1 MNGLKTHIPD
11 EALRQEAL
19 DPSRSFIV
27 QAPAGSGKTELLITR
42 YLKLLGLSDSPEE
55 VLAITFTRKAAGEM
69 RSRVLGLLEKA
80 APRTPPIPPLYK
92 GGIGGVRGPSS
103 AAALAGVVL
112 KRDEEKGWKILEN
125 PGRLKIQ
132 TIDSLSASIAGRLPV
147 LSGLGG
153 SHGVA
158 DDPEDLYIEA
168 AKRTIAMIKEKS
180 PAGEA
185 ARTALFHLDNSAPA
199 LVGRLVL
206 MLGKRDQWL
215 RHIPYLPPF
224 VKGDKG
230 GLNLHHQIPP
240 NPPLLK
246 GVTFDEAALK
256 HGLEG
261 SLKRLVAAC
270 LKKALEAFPKGL
282 VPIFAESASYAAKNL
297 INAGSN
303 RLITNL
309 KNLEALPAPSAKEL
323 GKWKGLCEFLL
334 TSDGRWRTARGV
346 NETIG
351 FPNDKKS
358 IEAIEMK
365 KSFQDL
371 LQGISSNQALYK
383 GLLNVRRLPEP
394 RYEARD
400 WEILKALLRLLPVAD
415 GLLKEVFLER
425 GEVDYQSVA
434 MAAIRALGTEQEPTD
449 LMLALDLRLRHILV
463 DEYQDTSVTQKFL
476 LEALTR
482 GWEAG
487 DGRTL
492 FLVGDPM
499 QSIYLFREA
508 QVGLFLQA
516 RAEGLGGIRLVP
528 ITLASNFRSHETVV
542 GWVNSVFKGAF
553 PEDEDPFMGR
563 MPYAPSIAVN
573 TGGSAP
579 GVNMTVYLKNGH
591 DDNETLNSEEAH
603 AIASMIKA
611 VPAGETIGVLGRARS
626 HLKSLVAELKRQGM
640 DFRSEKLDPLS
651 SRPVVCDLVS
661 LLRALMHPRD
671 RVAWLAVL
679 RAPWCG
685 LTVKDLHAL
694 CLGAGESF
702 TAMPELMND
711 ALRVKSLS
719 ADGQARLQRVSA
731 TFEKAL
737 MHRGRLAPAKLIE
750 GVWLSLGGPSC
761 YSSPD
766 TLNDAQEFFA
776 LLESSSEG
784 GLVRSMDVFEA
795 RIKKLFACRSAA
807 TQSPAEVMTIHKAKG
822 LEFDHVF
829 IAGAGKRPQTGEK
842 KLLLWLEKGDDLLLA
857 PIERKGNVEEGE
869 IYGYIKAVYSEKE
882 ALENIRLFYVAA
894 TRAKKALYIFGH
906 VKGPPQSP
914 PCARGGLGGSFKTEP
929 KSLLSVIAHAI
940 GPGSF
945 RGLPAP
951 VPPLCKGGT
960 GGVRLKSGWT
970 QPAAEAP
977 LPSEGTAPSSV
988 TADVGPAFD
997 WAKRGI
1003 RCAGVVVHRYLM
1015 RICRDGV
1022 DKWGASRLNG
1032 EKANIQK
1039 MLMQAGL
1046 SRAEAAKMADLCL
1059 NALKRA
1065 LNDEKGRWALGR
1077 HAEAREEF
1085 PLTGVVNGRAVR
1097 AVIDRTFVDEDGVR
1111 WVIDYKA
1118 SEHRGGELDGF
1129 LIAEKARYEAQLET
1143 YGSILRALG
1152 EERPIKKGLYYPALG
1167 AWIEW

>member
-1 MNGLKTHIPD
+1 MTSDTRIFLPD
-11 EALRQEAL
+11 EAERQEAL
-19 DPSRSFIV
+19 DPLRSFIV

-42 YLKLLGLSDSPEE
+42 YLKLLGLADSPEE

-80 APRTPPIPPLYK
+80 AARTPPNSPLLR
-92 GGIGGVRGPSS
+92 GGV
-103 AAALAGVVL
+103 AALADVVL
-112 KRDEEKGWKILEN
+112 KRDKEKGWKILEN

-153 SHGVA
+153 SPGVS
-158 DDPEDLYIEA
+158 DDPEELYIEA
-168 AKRTIAMIKEKS
+168 AKRTIAMIQEKS
-180 PAGEA
+180 LAGEA

-199 LVGRLVL
+199 LIGRLVL

-215 RHIPYLPPF
+215 RHLAT
-224 VKGDKG
+224 
-230 GLNLHHQIPP
+230 GLNEA
-240 NPPLLK
+240 LLK
-246 GVTFDEAALK
+246 DE
-256 HGLEG
+256 LEG

-270 LKKALEAFPKGL
+270 LKRAYEAFPKGL
-282 VPIFAESASYAAKNL
+282 VPIFLETASYAAKNL
-297 INAGSN
+297 VNAGSKK
-303 RLITNL
+303 LIANL
-309 KNLEALPAPSAKEL
+309 KNLEALPAPSAEEL
-323 GKWKGLCEFLL
+323 GRWKGICGLLL
-334 TSDGRWRTARGV
+334 TLDGRWRTARGV
-346 NETIG
+346 NETLG
-351 FPNDKKS
+351 FPNDKKA

-365 KSFQDL
+365 KSFQEL
-371 LQGISSNQALYK
+371 LERIRPNQALYK
-383 GLLNVRRLPEP
+383 GLLDARRLPEP
-394 RYEARD
+394 LYDAGD
-400 WEILKALLRLLPVAD
+400 WEMLKALLRLLPTAD
-415 GLLKEVFLER
+415 GLLNELFLER

-434 MAAIRALGTEQEPTD
+434 MAAIRALGTEEEPTD
-449 LMLALDLRLRHILV
+449 LMLALDSRLRHILV
-463 DEYQDTSVTQKFL
+463 DEYQDTSVTQKSL

-482 GWEAG
+482 GWESG

-508 QVGLFLQA
+508 EVGLFLQA
-516 RAEGLGGIRLVP
+516 RTEGLGGIRLAPV
-528 ITLASNFRSHETVV
+528 TLSSNFRSHENVV

-573 TGGSAP
+573 TKGSAP
-579 GVNMTVYLKNGH
+579 GVNMTVYLKNGA
-591 DDNETLNSEEAH
+591 DAFETLNAEEAR
-603 AIASMIKA
+603 AIASIIKA
-611 VPAGETIGVLGRARS
+611 VPAGETVGVLGRARS
-626 HLKSLVAELKRQGM
+626 HLKALVAELKRQGV
-640 DFRSEKLDPLS
+640 DFRSEGLDPLS

-661 LLRALMHPRD
+661 LLRALMHPCD

-685 LTVKDLHAL
+685 LTLKDLHAL
-694 CLGAGESF
+694 CLGAGESLL
-702 TAMPELMND
+702 PELMND
-711 ALRVKSLS
+711 GERVKSLS
-719 ADGQARLQRVSA
+719 PDGQARLKRVNA

-737 MHRGRLAPAKLIE
+737 IYRGRLAPAKLAL

-766 TLNDAQEFFA
+766 TLNDAEEFFA

-795 RIKKLFACRSAA
+795 RIKKLFACRSAT

-822 LEFDHVF
+822 LEFDHVL
-829 IAGAGKRPQTGEK
+829 IAGAGKRPASGEK

-857 PIERKGNVEEGE
+857 PIERKGGEEEGE

-882 ALENIRLFYVAA
+882 ALENIRLFYVAT
-894 TRAKKALYIFGH
+894 TRAKKSLHIFGH
-906 VKGPPQSP
+906 ATPPQSP
-914 PCARGGLGGSFKTEP
+914 HNTWGGLGGVKTEP

-940 GPGSF
+940 DPSVL

-951 VPPLCKGGT
+951 VGNPHLNKGGA

-970 QPAAEAP
+970 LLAIEAPAFAEA
-977 LPSEGTAPSSV
+977 AAQSSV
-988 TADVGPAFD
+988 TAESGPVFD

-1003 RCAGVVVHRYLM
+1003 MRAGVVVHRYLM

-1022 DKWGASRLNG
+1022 EKWGAPRLDG
-1032 EKANIQK
+1032 EKADIQK

-1046 SRAEAAKMADLCL
+1046 NRAEAAKMAEVCL
-1059 NALKRA
+1059 NGLKRA
-1065 LNDEKGRWALGR
+1065 LSHERGRWALGR

-1085 PLTGVVNGRAVR
+1085 PVTGVINGKAVR
-1097 AVIDRTFVDEDGVR
+1097 AVIDRTFVDENNVR

-1118 SEHRGGELDGF
+1118 SEHRGGELDLF
-1129 LIAEKARYEAQLET
+1129 LAEEKARYEAQLET

-1152 EERPIKKGLYYPALG
+1152 EERHIKKGLYYPALS
-1167 AWIEW
+1167 AWVEW

>member
-1 MNGLKTHIPD
+1 MTSDTRIPLPD
-11 EALRQEAL
+11 EAERQEAL
-19 DPSRSFIV
+19 DPLRSFIV

-42 YLKLLGLSDSPEE
+42 YLKLLGLADSPEE

-80 APRTPPIPPLYK
+80 ATPPNPPL
-92 GGIGGVRGPSS
+92 VRGG
-103 AAALAGVVL
+103 AAALADVVL

-185 ARTALFHLDNSAPA
+185 ASTALFHLDNSAPA
-199 LVGRLVL
+199 LIGRLVL

-215 RHIPYLPPF
+215 RHLVTGPP
-224 VKGDKG
+224 
-230 GLNLHHQIPP
+230 GL
-240 NPPLLK
+240 
-246 GVTFDEAALK
+246 DETTLK

-261 SLKRLVAAC
+261 SLKRLVTAC
-270 LKKALEAFPKGL
+270 LIRAFEAFPKGL
-282 VPIFAESASYAAKNL
+282 APIFAETASYAAKNL

-309 KNLEALPAPSAKEL
+309 KNIEALPAPSAEEL
-323 GKWKGLCEFLL
+323 GKWKGICELLL

-346 NETIG
+346 NETLG
-351 FPNDKKS
+351 FLNDKKS
-358 IEAIEMK
+358 VEAIEMK
-365 KSFQDL
+365 KAFQCL
-371 LQGISSNQALYK
+371 LDGISSNQVLYK
-383 GLLNVRRLPEP
+383 ELLNVRRLPEP
-394 RYEARD
+394 RYDARD
-400 WEILKALLRLLPVAD
+400 WEILKALLRLLPTAD
-415 GLLKEVFLER
+415 GHLNEVFLER

-434 MAAIRALGTEQEPTD
+434 MAAIHALGTEEAPTD
-449 LMLALDLRLRHILV
+449 LMLAMDLRLRHILV

-482 GWEAG
+482 GWEAE

-516 RAEGLGGIRLVP
+516 RSQGIGGIRLAP
-528 ITLASNFRSHETVV
+528 ITLASNFRSHENIV

-573 TGGSAP
+573 TGDTPPIPPLCEGGIG
-579 GVNMTVYLKNGH
+579 GVNMTVYLKNGA
-591 DDNETLNSEEAH
+591 DDIETLNSEEAR
-603 AIASMIKA
+603 AIASIIKA
-611 VPAGETIGVLGRARS
+611 VPAGETVGVLGRARS
-626 HLKSLVAELKRQGM
+626 HLKAVVAELKRQGI

-661 LLRALMHPRD
+661 LLRALMHSCD

-694 CLGAGESF
+694 CLGAEGSLM
-702 TAMPELMND
+702 TELMND

-719 ADGQARLQRVSA
+719 SDGQARLKRVSA

-737 MHRGRLAPAKLIE
+737 MYRGRLAPAKLIE

-761 YSSPD
+761 YLSPD
-766 TLNDAQEFFA
+766 TLNDAEEFFA

-784 GLVRSMDVFEA
+784 GLVRAMDVFEA

-829 IAGAGKRPQTGEK
+829 IAGAGKRPAAGEK
-842 KLLLWLEKGDDLLLA
+842 KLLLWLERGDDLLLA
-857 PIERKGNVEEGE
+857 PIERKGNGEEGE

-882 ALENIRLFYVAA
+882 ALENIRLFYVAT
-894 TRAKKALYIFGH
+894 TRAKKVLHIFGH
-906 VKGPPQSP
+906 AKPPQSTP
-914 PCARGGLGGSFKTEP
+914 
-929 KSLLSVIAHAI
+929 
-940 GPGSF
+940 
-945 RGLPAP
+945 
-951 VPPLCKGGT
+951 
-960 GGVRLKSGWT
+960 
-970 QPAAEAP
+970 
-977 LPSEGTAPSSV
+977 
-988 TADVGPAFD
+988 
-997 WAKRGI
+997 
-1003 RCAGVVVHRYLM
+1003 
-1015 RICRDGV
+1015 
-1022 DKWGASRLNG
+1022 
-1032 EKANIQK
+1032 
-1039 MLMQAGL
+1039 
-1046 SRAEAAKMADLCL
+1046 
-1059 NALKRA
+1059 
-1065 LNDEKGRWALGR
+1065 
-1077 HAEAREEF
+1077 
-1085 PLTGVVNGRAVR
+1085 
-1097 AVIDRTFVDEDGVR
+1097 
-1111 WVIDYKA
+1111 
-1118 SEHRGGELDGF
+1118 
-1129 LIAEKARYEAQLET
+1129 
-1143 YGSILRALG
+1143 
-1152 EERPIKKGLYYPALG
+1152 
-1167 AWIEW
+1167 